1 MVLLNNSTLGNT
13 PFQKILG
20 HNRKIYN
27 SWNELSNVLE
37 NEGYLSMS
45 LKEELRRILAQ
56 KNGCQ
61 YCKAKGK
68 PTHQFTD
75 EKSSVC
81 IGFVEV
87 YLKMKENIPSYII
100 ETLKETLTDEE
111 LIELITF
118 TLFTTAQQHFGSIL
132 QIGVK

>member
-1 MVLLNNSTLGNT
+1 MVLLNNSNIGDT
-13 PFQKILG
+13 PFQKVLG
-20 HNRKIYN
+20 HNRNVYN
-27 SWNELSNVLE
+27 TWNDLSEALSN
-37 NEGYLSMS
+37 EGTLSKE

-75 EKSSVC
+75 EKSSLC

-87 YLKMKENIPSYII
+87 YLKMKEDVPRYII
-100 ETLKETLTDEE
+100 DTLKETLTDEE
-111 LIELITF
+111 MIELITF

-132 QIGVK
+132 QIGVE